1 LADGSDTLSVRP
13 ERPDQPRPR
22 PAGETRLAP
31 AERTRRSLRE
41 KAYEDI
47 KRRIITLEYRP
58 GEYLNE
64 AVLSEA
70 LGIGRTPLNQALHQL
85 QHERLIEIIPRKGLI
100 ISPISLDEIMNIIAA
115 RTVNE
120 ALCVSLAAQWANNTD
135 VLALRKI
142 LDKAQAAI
150 PQRNIEKLM
159 NLDHEF
165 HCEISRISR
174 NAVLGDILRSLH
186 ERSLRFWF
194 LSLST
199 IARLEA
205 VHAEHEAIYS
215 AIAEHD
221 AETGAIVARTHIEQ
235 FQKNIV
241 LAV

>member
-1 LADGSDTLSVRP
+1 MSEGSDVLSVRP
-13 ERPDQPRPR
+13 DRQEQLRFM
-22 PAGETRLAP
+22 PASGVGAMS
-31 AERTRRSLRE
+31 AERDGRSLRQ
-41 KAYEDI
+41 KAYEEI

-64 AVLSEA
+64 ALLSES

-85 QHERLIEIIPRKGLI
+85 QHERLIDIIPRKGLI

-120 ALCVSLAAQWANNTD
+120 ALCVSLAAQWANSGD
-135 VLALRKI
+135 IQILRRVL
-142 LDKAQAAI
+142 DNAQAEI

-174 NAVLGDILRSLH
+174 NAVLGNILRSLH

-199 IARLEA
+199 ISLLEA
-205 VHAEHEAIYS
+205 VHAEHEAIFD

-221 AETGAIVARTHIEQ
+221 AKKAAIAARSHIEQ
-235 FQKNIV
+235 FQRNIV
-241 LAV
+241 LAF